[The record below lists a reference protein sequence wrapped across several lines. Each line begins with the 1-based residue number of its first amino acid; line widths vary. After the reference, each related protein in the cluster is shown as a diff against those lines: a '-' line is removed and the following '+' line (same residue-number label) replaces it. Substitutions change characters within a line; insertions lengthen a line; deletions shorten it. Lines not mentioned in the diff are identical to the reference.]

1 METCFRLSLLLAFL
15 IISVYAKNPKQDH
28 IFVFEGEHLTI
39 DCAGGDQANI
49 LKYREKAESDPII
62 YYFGTTARAGAPK
75 EITARQE
82 GNDYF
87 YDINKANLT
96 NGGEYECDWTPEND
110 ETNHYVNIVD
120 NSTLKCPEF
129 PDHVMAGEA
138 IEGLNC
144 SISKFGTVIHSWLNN
159 ADKAEALN
167 LDFTVVDAEGNPVK
181 VEYAETQDSIIAKVV
196 DLKLSKEQ
204 NGTTLSCKFVSM
216 HKTDVS
222 CQSNAA
228 QVHWKASGLKIDA
241 PENAEIGKA
250 FEAKCDLTDAGN
262 PQNPIVFKVNDV
274 ESSSFNVTPTKDQ
287 GPAVNVSCI
296 VGDLVDAKSIPLHAG
311 PESIEPSVEKIEAKA
326 GEKLDFACTMPVEP
340 YPAAVISYKVGGED
354 IEPNATAT
362 ADFNDKE
369 ITCTA
374 VNTVSGHKVSGK
386 IPLDIKF
393 APMAKKSEE
402 TVEDELDSSVA
413 LDCSLP
419 ANPTPTYAW
428 SFSPK
433 DSANS
438 SPKPSAVKTTSA
450 KHEIAK
456 LAPEDLG
463 TYICTATNELG
474 TAQKTFTL
482 NEKESNAADAI
493 LVPNLIILVLAF
505 LSSTLNFQ

>member
-1 METCFRLSLLLAFL
+1 
-15 IISVYAKNPKQDH
+15 
-28 IFVFEGEHLTI
+28 
-39 DCAGGDQANI
+39 
-49 LKYREKAESDPII
+49 
-62 YYFGTTARAGAPK
+62 
-75 EITARQE
+75 
-82 GNDYF
+82 
-87 YDINKANLT
+87 
-96 NGGEYECDWTPEND
+96 
-110 ETNHYVNIVD
+110 
-120 NSTLKCPEF
+120 
-129 PDHVMAGEA
+129 
-138 IEGLNC
+138 
-144 SISKFGTVIHSWLNN
+144 
-159 ADKAEALN
+159 
-167 LDFTVVDAEGNPVK
+167 
-181 VEYAETQDSIIAKVV
+181 
-196 DLKLSKEQ
+196 
-204 NGTTLSCKFVSM
+204 
-216 HKTDVS
+216 
-222 CQSNAA
+222 
-228 QVHWKASGLKIDA
+228 
-241 PENAEIGKA
+241 
-250 FEAKCDLTDAGN
+250 LTDAGN

-505 LSSTLNFQ
+505 LSSNLNFQ